1 MGTTRWIPILVVC
14 AAAAGGCGHAVQ
26 TNVDHFVNLTDGA
39 GYDRG
44 LVVCLSGAGG
54 MTGEVDRV
62 RQGLVDGGLSCA
74 IETFE
79 WSSGWVL
86 GDQTDLA
93 ANKEKARRLARR
105 IEKYRQEY
113 PKRPVH
119 LIGVSAGTGLIVWAL
134 EDLGPDYR
142 VDNVFLIASSLSS
155 QYDLGAALKNVNG
168 RLYSCYSTA
177 DSVLAV
183 LVPVTGTVDRNG
195 GDSGGLHGFRPP
207 VNADD
212 QTKALYEAK
221 LLQVAWEPKDRA
233 YGHDGDH
240 LGGTQPAFVRECV
253 ASVVCPPSPQEEPSN
268 DAAAA
273 LVVAAAGPNGNPA
286 ARQP

>member
-1 MGTTRWIPILVVC
+1 MGTTRWIPILMVC

-26 TNVDHFVNLTDGA
+26 TNVEHFANLTDGG

-44 LVVCLSGAGG
+44 LVICLSGAGG
-54 MTGEVDRV
+54 LTGEVDRF
-62 RQGLVDGGLSCA
+62 RQGLLDGGIPCA

-86 GDQTDLA
+86 GDQTDLS
-93 ANKEKARRLARR
+93 ANKEKARQLARR

-134 EDLGPDYR
+134 EDLGPDYS

-155 QYDLGAALKNVNG
+155 QYDLSAALKNVSG
-168 RLYSCYSTA
+168 RLYNCYSAA
-177 DSVLAV
+177 DTVLAL
-183 LVPVTGTVDRNG
+183 LVPLTGTVDRNS

-207 VNADD
+207 ENADG
-212 QTKALYEAK
+212 QTKVLYEAK
-221 LLQVAWEPKDRA
+221 LLQTAWEPKDRA

-253 ASVVCPPSPQEEPSN
+253 ASVVCPPSLHAEPSN

-273 LVVAAAGPNGNPA
+273 TVVAAAGQN
-286 ARQP
+286 

>member
-26 TNVDHFVNLTDGA
+26 TNVEHFVNLTDGA

-62 RQGLVDGGLSCA
+62 RQGLVDGGMTGA

-207 VNADD
+207 VNASCAPEENH
-212 QTKALYEAK
+212 TAPRMARCPESMRSCVSGASRSEARLPTGWK
-221 LLQVAWEPKDRA
+221 FSGSADWSRRSRRP
-233 YGHDGDH
+233 
-240 LGGTQPAFVRECV
+240 
-253 ASVVCPPSPQEEPSN
+253 
-268 DAAAA
+268 
-273 LVVAAAGPNGNPA
+273 
-286 ARQP
+286 